1 MLVVTRFLDHE
12 AIQEFL
18 VKFVSISIDT
28 MTALEKSINAKNAER
43 REKINEFE
51 KALEEEKKKR
61 PQKRKWPPE
70 KTIAE

>member
-61 PQKRKWPPE
+61 PHKRKWPPE